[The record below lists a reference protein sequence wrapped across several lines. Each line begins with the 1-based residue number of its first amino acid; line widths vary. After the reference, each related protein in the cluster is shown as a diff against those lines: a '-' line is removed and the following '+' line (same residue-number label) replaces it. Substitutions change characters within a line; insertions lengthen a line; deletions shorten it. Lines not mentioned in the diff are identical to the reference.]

1 MEVLWVRGLSQDEIE
16 VEIENENEFEF
27 EAELEIKFE
36 LIDYK
41 GRVNNEIKIE
51 N

>member
-1 MEVLWVRGLSQDEIE
+1 L

-27 EAELEIKFE
+27 ETELEIKFE
-36 LIDYK
+36 IIVNK

>member
-1 MEVLWVRGLSQDEIE
+1 L

-36 LIDYK
+36 LIDNK